1 MLTHQ
6 YRLNAKHF
14 KQVYNEGKKFRGEFG
29 MLVARSYDKDI
40 PQFGFVISKKIG
52 NAPQRHRMTRLL
64 RQITREMLTEY
75 NLKERN
81 LQCQYIA
88 FKYCDNY
95 EVLKEEYSKQ
105 LKDAFSI
112 S

>member
-6 YRLNAKHF
+6 HRLNAKHF

-29 MLVARSYDKDI
+29 MLVAREYDSDVS
-40 PQFGFVISKKIG
+40 QFAFVVSKKIG
-52 NAPQRHRMTRLL
+52 NAPERHRMTRLL
-64 RQITREMLTEY
+64 RQITREILTEY

-81 LQCQYIA
+81 IQCQYIA

-95 EVLKEEYSKQ
+95 AILKEEYSKQ
-105 LKDAFSI
+105 LKEAFSV

>member
-1 MLTHQ
+1 MLTRQH
-6 YRLNAKHF
+6 RLNAKYF

-29 MLVARSYDKDI
+29 MLVARNYENDI

-64 RQITREMLTEY
+64 RQITRETLTEN
-75 NLKERN
+75 NLNERN
-81 LQCQYIA
+81 FQCQYIA

-95 EVLKEEYSKQ
+95 EILREEYSKQ
-105 LKDAFSI
+105 IKDAFSVT
-112 S
+112 